1 MASDE
6 QETSE
11 VHVSDIYVYDGEK
24 WILLINSTREIA
36 VDDYVDHTY
45 QSTNP
50 VENQAIAREI
60 DTKHEVHIQL
70 DYILALTLMIIIK
83 YL

>member
-11 VHVSDIYVYDGEK
+11 VHVSDIYVYDGEN

-60 DTKHEVHIQL
+60 DTKQNKFYTVSTTAPSNPAE
-70 DYILALTLMIIIK
+70 
-83 YL
+83 